1 MLSTF
6 LLNPEI
12 LQLGS
17 HFLRG
22 LRMLGVVI
30 LSLLVTSLMPDS
42 PSLAVAILMITPLL
56 ILFQGHFDPGSTR
69 WIWSGRNQ
77 GGGGGTYRW
86 VDWGNFHRLAISP
99 GMCFRG
105 RSVWSHHMVMWG
117 RGRLRWEEALKR
129 GWSWVTPASGLFLSL
144 LILSLLK

>member
-22 LRMLGVVI
+22 LRMLRVLI
-30 LSLLVTSLMPDS
+30 LSLLVTGLMPDS
-42 PSLAVAILMITPLL
+42 PSLAVILMITPLS

-69 WIWSGRNQ
+69 WIGSGRDQ
-77 GGGGGTYRW
+77 GGGGGT
-86 VDWGNFHRLAISP
+86 
-99 GMCFRG
+99 
-105 RSVWSHHMVMWG
+105 
-117 RGRLRWEEALKR
+117 
-129 GWSWVTPASGLFLSL
+129 
-144 LILSLLK
+144 

>member
-6 LLNPEI
+6 FLNPEI

-56 ILFQGHFDPGSTR
+56 ILFKGHLNP
-69 WIWSGRNQ
+69 
-77 GGGGGTYRW
+77 
-86 VDWGNFHRLAISP
+86 
-99 GMCFRG
+99 
-105 RSVWSHHMVMWG
+105 
-117 RGRLRWEEALKR
+117 
-129 GWSWVTPASGLFLSL
+129 
-144 LILSLLK
+144 

>member
-6 LLNPEI
+6 FLNPEI

-30 LSLLVTSLMPDS
+30 LSLLITSLMPDS

-69 WIWSGRNQ
+69 WIGGGRNQ
-77 GGGGGTYRW
+77 GGGGGTCSW
-86 VDWGNFHRLAISP
+86 VDWGHFHRLAISP
-99 GMCFRG
+99 GMGFRG
-105 RSVWSHHMVMWG
+105 RSVWSHHMVMRG